1 MVLRSSTL
9 LGCLERDHIAQPLL
23 QKGKSAC
30 LNSPARAAKTKE
42 ALSQTIRPHFPD
54 EDVCTCSVAKSY
66 PTLCNSMNCSLP
78 GFSVHGVF
86 WAKCWSG
93 LPFPFPRDLP
103 DPGIN
108 LVSCLAGGF
117 FTTNTTWQEN
127 ALKRGYFVSTSSLFL
142 QDGRWMMQGDCSVHV
157 AWLEFLKNNEA
168 DGIWGPGWLCGM
180 EPPTCSEPP
189 IHFQKVVWKRS
200 KFSLVWVLNT
210 LQWFPSL
217 GSENMLGAC

>member
-1 MVLRSSTL
+1 M
-9 LGCLERDHIAQPLL
+9 GCLERDHIAQPLL

-30 LNSPARAAKTKE
+30 LNSPARAARTKE

-54 EDVCTCSVAKSY
+54 EDVCTCSVAKSC

-93 LPFPFPRDLP
+93 LPFPFPRDLL

-108 LVSCLAGGF
+108 LISCLAGGF

-157 AWLEFLKNNEA
+157 A
-168 DGIWGPGWLCGM
+168 
-180 EPPTCSEPP
+180 
-189 IHFQKVVWKRS
+189 
-200 KFSLVWVLNT
+200 
-210 LQWFPSL
+210 
-217 GSENMLGAC
+217 